1 MAEYADRDAYMAAL
15 AKRAA
20 LPDGFRVST
29 AHLEFHPAERQVAA
43 PLPMNLSL
51 ILADEPTELFAGCYT
66 RNRFAGWPVVIGRE
80 RLAGR
85 RLAGVLV
92 NNKISNVNTAGG
104 REDAE
109 RLLSSLAA
117 LTDVKPE
124 ELVPASTGI
133 IGWKLPVDDMVKT
146 LPHLV
151 KGLSR
156 ESYLPVARAIMTTDA
171 FPKVRAAAVSLQDGG
186 EGRIVGVAKGAGM
199 IEPNMATLL
208 VFLLTDVK
216 ASRDDLRHDLSRAV
230 ADTFNRISVDSDQST
245 SDTVLLLSSAKR
257 GPARP
262 GALAA
267 AIAEVCAA
275 LAEDVVRNGEGAQHV
290 VRVTVSG
297 RLSRQQALG
306 AAKAVVNSPLVKTAV
321 FGNDPNVGRVLSA
334 LGDYFGN
341 HDIAV
346 DPAELSFAIGGA
358 QVYRGGSFA
367 LDPGTEE
374 RLSRYMKDCQYT
386 SGDRGYPEHER
397 SVEIEI
403 AVGGG
408 DTRVAAIGSDLSYGY
423 VKENAD
429 YRS

>member
-1 MAEYADRDAYMAAL
+1 MAAL

-29 AHLEFHPAERQVAA
+29 AHLEFSPAERQVAA

-109 RLLSSLAA
+109 RLLASLAG
-117 LTDVKPE
+117 LTGLRPE
-124 ELVPASTGI
+124 ELAPASTGI
-133 IGWKLPVDDMVKT
+133 IGWKLPVADMERA
-146 LPHLV
+146 LPGLV
-151 KGLSR
+151 RGLNRASC
-156 ESYLPVARAIMTTDA
+156 LPVAEAIMTTDA
-171 FPKVRAAAVSLQDGG
+171 FPKLRHAAVALRDGG
-186 EGRIVGVAKGAGM
+186 EGRVVGVAKGAGM

-208 VFLLTDVK
+208 VFLLTDVE
-216 ASRDDLRHDLSRAV
+216 APREDLRRDLAHAV
-230 ADTFNRISVDSDQST
+230 AETFNRISVDSDQST

-257 GPARP
+257 GQARP

-267 AIAEVCAA
+267 AIAEVCAR

-290 VRVTVSG
+290 MRVTVSG
-297 RLSRQQALG
+297 RLGQGQALA

-321 FGNDPNVGRVLSA
+321 FGNDPNVGRVLCA
-334 LGDYFGN
+334 LGDHFGN
-341 HDIAV
+341 HDVAV
-346 DPAELSFAIGGA
+346 EPSELSFAIGGVE
-358 QVYRGGSFA
+358 VYRGGSFA
-367 LDPGTEE
+367 LGPEAEE
-374 RLSRYMKDCQYT
+374 RLSRYMKERQYT
-386 SGDRGYPEHER
+386 SGGRGYPEHER
-397 SVEIEI
+397 SVEIDI
-403 AVGGG
+403 TVGRG
-408 DTRVAAIGSDLSYGY
+408 DTRVTALGSDLSYDY
-423 VKENAD
+423 VRENAD